1 MEITGGLKEGDH
13 VVMLGAIMTSR
24 PAVPPKLQIAAEMR
38 RGAPVTRAVEAAT
51 TTTQAGKPAQ
61 TGTPAPARKPLKP

>member
-1 MEITGGLKEGDH
+1 MEITDGLKEGDH

-24 PAVPPKLQIAAEMR
+24 PAIPPRLQIAADMR
-38 RGAPVTRAVEAAT
+38 RGAPVTRATEAT

-61 TGTPAPARKPLKP
+61 TATPQRPKKPLQP